1 MARRVSA
8 QRPNAQPV
16 YQTIPVSDLTGGLDL
31 RRTPSLLATDRA
43 RTLRNFSLAEPGAL
57 RVRTGWAAFTTSA
70 LSTSARP
77 FHGGQR
83 VYLRSTQGTLLASDG
98 AIYRLPDDGAWS
110 TTPVVSGFSTSNEI
124 YFPYDRDIVAVLDGS
139 TTPQK
144 STNLTTW
151 TRLGIG
157 APTVASTLALSSQT
171 SDLSTSE
178 FAFTWTYKDRG
189 LAFESNPSTAASTIS
204 LTSTGNAVVMTMPN
218 STDPQVDAIVV
229 YARNKTAGETVFRKV
244 SSAAQST
251 AASSTFVIAS
261 SAWSA
266 NVEAPSVNNPAP
278 VLAFGVSWKNRW
290 WAVAGSGDTTRL
302 YFTEIFQ
309 PQAWPALY
317 YIDLPFAKG
326 EDIKA
331 IIPQGDTL
339 LVLGDSQIFLL
350 IGQTSLDFEVRP
362 SLGAQGGALGP
373 RAVEKIEAG
382 IAHASAEGVFIFDG
396 AQDRLLSFDIE
407 PAWNDLIDN
416 TASTSLARLSMVY
429 DWRTKEVRVAVPR
442 LFPTAAP
449 GELILDLNRT
459 REEETPAWTE
469 TDRTIAH
476 YIFWDG
482 DEPVSGNRGRLQ
494 SYPSSVAQVFDEATG
509 QSANGSDIV
518 AEYGGPTMSAGIL
531 RARYTDLHVEYEP
544 HGGNLTAETIVDGVS
559 QGQIALAIGAGL
571 SVYGTAVYGTA
582 TYGGSGRRKAYT
594 PLPLGS
600 DGRTVQQKFV
610 YEGQESFAVFTYA
623 VGMVPE
629 TAPRQMSE

>member
-1 MARRVSA
+1 MSRRVNA
-8 QRPNAQPV
+8 QRPSAQPV

-31 RRTPSLLATDRA
+31 RRTPSLLAPDRA
-43 RTLRNFSLAEPGAL
+43 TMLKNFSLSEPGAL
-57 RVRTGWAAFTTSA
+57 RVRTGWSAFTTSA
-70 LSTSARP
+70 LSTSAAP

-98 AIYRLPDDGAWS
+98 NVYLLPDSGAWS
-110 TTPVVSGFSTSNEI
+110 TTPVVTGFSTANQI
-124 YFPYDRDIVAVLDGS
+124 FFPYDRDLVAVMDGS

-144 STNLTTW
+144 STDLTTW
-151 TRLGIG
+151 TRLGI
-157 APTVASTLALSSQT
+157 AASTLGSTLSLSSQT

-178 FAFTWTYKDRG
+178 FAVTWTYKDRG
-189 LAFESNPSTAASTIS
+189 LAFESNPSTSASTIS
-204 LTSTGNAVVMTMPN
+204 LTSTGNAIVAQIPN

-229 YARNKTAGETVFRKV
+229 YARNKTAGESVFRKV
-244 SSAAQST
+244 SSGGRST
-251 AASSTFVIAS
+251 AASSTFVINS

-266 NVEAPSVNNPAP
+266 NTEAPSVNNPAP
-278 VLAFGVSWKNRW
+278 VLSFGVSWKNRW
-290 WAVAGSGDTTRL
+290 WAVGPGETTRL
-302 YFTEIFQ
+302 YFTEIFL
-309 PQAWPALY
+309 PQAWPAMY

-339 LVLGDSQIFLL
+339 LVMGDSQIFLV

-396 AQDRLLSFDIE
+396 AQDRLLSFDID

-416 TASTSLARLSMVY
+416 AASTAVNNVSMVY
-429 DWRTKEVRVAVPR
+429 DWRTKELRIAVPR
-442 LFPTAAP
+442 VFPTASP

-459 REEETPAWTE
+459 REESAPAWTQ

-482 DEPVSGNRGRLQ
+482 DEPISGNRGRLQ
-494 SYPSSVAQVFDEATG
+494 SYPSSVAQVFNEATG
-509 QSANGSDIV
+509 QSANGADIV
-518 AEYGGPTMSAGIL
+518 AEYNGPTLSAGIL
-531 RARYTDLHVEYEP
+531 RARYTDLHIEYEP
-544 HGGNLTAETIVDGVS
+544 HGGNLTAESVVDGQS
-559 QGQIALAIGAGL
+559 QGQIAIGIGSGL

-582 TYGGSGRRKAYT
+582 TYGGFGRRKAYT

-600 DGRTVQQKFV
+600 DGRTIQQKFV

-623 VGMVPE
+623 LGMVPE
-629 TAPRQMSE
+629 VAPRQMSE